1 MALATLHL
9 AAIPLLAGLAAG
21 TGAVATYVSVPADAP
36 AAAAQVQPCSAQAWP
51 YIDRA
56 CVVDGSDETRKVR
69 IVTAPRAGAAFET
82 RWANLEAS
90 VRQATPPGMTSS
102 DGVLR
107 APQNVDAIPTA
118 PAAPPPKAKRSEK
131 QSQPRRSERIARE
144 VYRVPSTRDGEPRD
158 VLVTRPVRLDFL
170 R

>member
-21 TGAVATYVSVPADAP
+21 TGAVATYVATPAEAP
-36 AAAAQVQPCSAQAWP
+36 ATAAAQVQPCEAQTWP

-56 CVVDGSDETRKVR
+56 CVSDVATTPRKVR
-69 IVTAPRAGAAFET
+69 VVTTTRPEDAFDA
-82 RWANLEAS
+82 RWSDL
-90 VRQATPPGMTSS
+90 PGMTSS

-118 PAAPPPKAKRSEK
+118 PAAAPAKQKRSETK
-131 QSQPRRSERIARE
+131 PAKPKRVTAQRYTVPAERRGATRE
-144 VYRVPSTRDGEPRD
+144 VYV
-158 VLVTRPVRLDFL
+158 VRPMRLDLF